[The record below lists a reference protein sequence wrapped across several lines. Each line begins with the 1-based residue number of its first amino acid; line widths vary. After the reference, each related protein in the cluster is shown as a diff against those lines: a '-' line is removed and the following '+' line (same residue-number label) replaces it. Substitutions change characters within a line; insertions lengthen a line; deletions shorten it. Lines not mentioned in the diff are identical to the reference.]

1 MTRALIFFVL
11 GAILL
16 ALGIWWWT
24 IVGPSFA
31 FLGPIVLQ
39 GVGGAFMVAGF
50 AVIMDVISPTS
61 RKI

>member
-1 MTRALIFFVL
+1 MTRALIYFVL

-24 IVGPSFA
+24 AVGPSFA
-31 FLGPIVLQ
+31 FLGPIILQ
-39 GVGGAFMVAGF
+39 GVGGAFIVA
-50 AVIMDVISPTS
+50 AWANMLDALHPTS